1 MKEWIGDGK
10 GFEGSCFVAVVVL
23 NKGNSYIISFPEGS
37 ERNDPEIE
45 GVICLNDDKKKK
57 GIQCTKIAFR

>member
-10 GFEGSCFVAVVVL
+10 GFERRCLVAVVVF
-23 NKGNSYIISFPEGS
+23 NKGNNYIISFPEGS

-45 GVICLNDDKKKK
+45 GVICLNDD
-57 GIQCTKIAFR
+57 

>member
-10 GFEGSCFVAVVVL
+10 GFEGRCFVAVVVF
-23 NKGNSYIISFPEGS
+23 NKGNNYIISFQEGS

-45 GVICLNDDKKKK
+45 GVICLNDD
-57 GIQCTKIAFR
+57 